1 MNVLVTGATGFLGQA
16 LAVELHKLG
25 HNVVGTGRNE
35 KKGQILQSK
44 GVTFE
49 RGELTDA
56 QKMEELCHKK
66 DWIFHCGA
74 LSSVWG
80 SREEFWRCNV
90 QGTRNIVQ
98 GSLRQ
103 KAKRLIHISS
113 PSIYFQFANQVNIRE
128 DDPLP
133 PKFINAYT
141 ASKYA
146 AEEEVLLG
154 VKDGLDVV
162 ILRPRAIYGPGDTSI
177 FPRILRS
184 LESGRLPI
192 IGNGRNKTD
201 VTYVDNVVHACICAA
216 TASVPHS
223 GRTYNITD
231 GNPVELWALLHHISQ
246 ELQLPKPMK
255 KRSARLLRWVARGME
270 VVHRAVIPD
279 KEPLLT
285 EYGVGLLSCTCTL
298 NIERA
303 KKELGYAPHI
313 STSDGIDRFLSWWKE
328 EHP

>member
-1 MNVLVTGATGFLGQA
+1 MNILVTGATGFLGHA
-16 LAVELHKLG
+16 LAEELHKQG
-25 HNVVGTGRNE
+25 HNVVATGRNIQ
-35 KKGQILQSK
+35 KGQILESK
-44 GVTFE
+44 GITFAQ
-49 RGELTDA
+49 GDLSDA
-56 QKMEELCHKK
+56 QRMEELCHGK
-66 DWIFHCGA
+66 DWVFHSGA

-80 SREEFWRCNV
+80 SREDFWRCNV
-90 QGTRNIVQ
+90 QGTRNVVQ

-103 KAKRLIHISS
+103 NVQRLIHISS
-113 PSIYFQFANQVNIRE
+113 PSIYFQFANKENIRE

-133 PKFINAYT
+133 PKFINTYT

-146 AEEEVLLG
+146 AEEEVMLG
-154 VKDGLDVV
+154 VKEGLESI

-192 IGNGRNKTD
+192 IGNGKNKTD
-201 VTYVDNVVHACICAA
+201 LSYVDNVVHACICAA
-216 TASVPHS
+216 QASIPHS
-223 GRTYNITD
+223 GRAYNITD
-231 GNPVELWALLHHISQ
+231 GNPIELWPLLHHIAD
-246 ELQLPKPMK
+246 ELQLPKPK
-255 KRSARLLRWVARGME
+255 RKRSARILRWAARGME
-270 VVHRAVIPD
+270 VVHRAAMPD

-303 KKELGYAPHI
+303 KQELGYTP
-313 STSDGIDRFLSWWKE
+313 SVTTQEGIERFLDWWKK